1 MTAVCDSAS
10 SGVTSCEVGVGD
22 QSVTASAGSR
32 LRRSRERGKG
42 GGGHVDRQE
51 AVAEIPELRG
61 DSGHEKRGI
70 KREVETLRRED
81 AEKDFHL
88 FRRSGQNILET
99 KGSRLD
105 ASVVVPNLCSRLVDV
120 PGSHRHGILGLVRSP
135 SHAGGDIF
143 LLTRQEYLS
152 KVERHCCPGGVS
164 MAGRAERT

>member
-10 SGVTSCEVGVGD
+10 FGVTSCEVGVGD

-81 AEKDFHL
+81 AEKDFH
-88 FRRSGQNILET
+88 FFFVEADRIF
-99 KGSRLD
+99 SRQRG
-105 ASVVVPNLCSRLVDV
+105 V
-120 PGSHRHGILGLVRSP
+120 
-135 SHAGGDIF
+135 
-143 LLTRQEYLS
+143 
-152 KVERHCCPGGVS
+152 VS
-164 MAGRAERT
+164 MPVWSYQTYAPGW